1 MRTMILMIAWGKEL
15 VERQEDS
22 GRETREGDVAVLQ
35 ENEVFREF

>member
-1 MRTMILMIAWGKEL
+1 MIAWGREL

-22 GRETREGDVAVLQ
+22 GRETRVAVLQ